1 VSNARQDGADAG
13 RTVQEATKDEEAREA
28 LASHT
33 GDRPLMPDEEAAAD
47 GNQLDPESPST
58 NGRWTRSGLRSRA
71 KARSTEPGRPGL
83 SGAYR

>member
-47 GNQLDPESPST
+47 GNQLDP
-58 NGRWTRSGLRSRA
+58 GLA
-71 KARSTEPGRPGL
+71 EHEWEMDTLGAEVKARSTEPGRPGL